1 MAYLGRALTSG
12 NYLKLD
18 DISSQ
23 FNGSTKTFNL
33 TSGGQAFYPGS
44 PYSLIVSVAGVVQEP
59 ESAFQINENQII
71 FATAPGGSDD
81 FFCIVLGLA
90 VGIGVP
96 GDSTVTGNKLAKPF
110 NYNNGH
116 LYFDSV
122 NDRLGIN
129 TTVPSTALDVVGD
142 ANVSGVLTA
151 ASLSVSGNVS
161 IAGTLTYEDVTNVDS
176 IGIIT
181 ARNGIVVNSGGIN
194 ATGVVTAS
202 GGFNI
207 GISSAGTT
215 ITSGPVTTLNFVGTG
230 NTFAV
235 DGTTVD
241 ISIAGG
247 GGNAGAGGTWSSNAV
262 GVHTTK
268 IVGVNTTTIAGAA
281 NSEGALQV
289 VGNVAIVEGT
299 LLTDQDIDSDVY
311 IPSGKNG
318 LLIGPVTVGAGFTV
332 DVASGS
338 VLVVV

>member
-23 FNGSTKTFNL
+23 FNGSTTTFNL

-44 PYSLIVSVAGVVQEP
+44 PYSIIVSVAGVVQEP
-59 ESAFQINENQII
+59 ESAFQISDDQII
-71 FATAPGGSDD
+71 FAAAPGASDD

-96 GDSTVTGNKLAKPF
+96 ADSSVTGNKLAKPL

-129 TTVPSTALDVVGD
+129 TTAPTEALEVIGN
-142 ANVSGVLTA
+142 ARI
-151 ASLSVSGNVS
+151 SGNVS
-161 IAGTLTYEDVTNVDS
+161 VAGTLTYDDVTNVDS
-176 IGIIT
+176 IGLIT
-181 ARNGIVVNSGGIN
+181 ARDGIVV
-194 ATGVVTAS
+194 TGVVTATSFQGSGSGLTGINTNFISAVGIQS
-202 GGFNI
+202 GGTVI
-207 GISSAGTT
+207 GAG
-215 ITSGPVTTLNFVGTG
+215 ITQLNFIGLG

-235 DGTTVD
+235 NGTTVD
-241 ISIAGG
+241 ISIQGG
-247 GGNAGAGGTWSSNAV
+247 STGAGGTWASNNV
-262 GVHTTK
+262 GIYTSK
-268 IVGVNTTTIAGAA
+268 LVGVNTTTIAGAA

-289 VGNVAIVEGT
+289 YGNIAITEGVI
-299 LLTDQDIDSDVY
+299 LTDSNIDSDLFV
-311 IPSGKNG
+311 PNGKNG

>member
-23 FNGSTKTFNL
+23 FNGSTTTFNL

-96 GDSTVTGNKLAKPF
+96 GDSTVTGNKLAKPL

-176 IGIIT
+176 IGLIT

-338 VLVVV
+338 VFVVV

>member
-23 FNGSTKTFNL
+23 FNGSTTTFNL

-96 GDSTVTGNKLAKPF
+96 ADSSVTGNKLAKPF

-129 TTVPSTALDVVGD
+129 TTVPSTALDVIGD
-142 ANVSGVLTA
+142 VTVSNDLT
-151 ASLSVSGNVS
+151 VSGNVS
-161 IAGTLTYEDVTNVDS
+161 IAGVSTTFVSAVGIQSSGTP
-176 IGIIT
+176 IGV
-181 ARNGIVVNSGGIN
+181 G
-194 ATGVVTAS
+194 ATQ
-202 GGFNI
+202 
-207 GISSAGTT
+207 
-215 ITSGPVTTLNFVGTG
+215 LNFIGLG
-230 NTFAV
+230 NTFLYNSA
-235 DGTTVD
+235 TNTVD
-241 ISIAGG
+241 ISISGG
-247 GGNAGAGGTWSSNAV
+247 GGGGDVSGIATALGTDNIVLV
-262 GVHTTK
+262 GIGTT
-268 IVGVNTTTIAGAA
+268 GVNAGAA

-289 VGNVAIVEGT
+289 VGNIAITEGV
-299 LLTDQDIDSDVY
+299 LCTDSNIDSNIF
-311 IPSGKNG
+311 IPEGKNG

-332 DVASGS
+332 DVATDS

>member
-1 MAYLGRALTSG
+1 MAYLGRSLTSG

-23 FNGSTKTFNL
+23 FDGSETTFNL

-44 PYSLIVSVAGVVQEP
+44 PFSLIVSVAGVVQEP

-71 FATAPGGSDD
+71 FATAPQSSDD

-96 GDSTVTGNKLAKPF
+96 ADSSVTGNKLAKPL

-129 TTVPSTALDVVGD
+129 TTAPSTALDVVGD
-142 ANVSGVLTA
+142 VTVSNNLT
-151 ASLSVSGNVS
+151 VSGNVS
-161 IAGTLTYEDVTNVDS
+161 VAGTLTYDDVTNVDS
-176 IGIIT
+176 IGLIT

-215 ITSGPVTTLNFVGTG
+215 ITSGPVTTLNFVGAG

-247 GGNAGAGGTWSSNAV
+247 VGAGGTWNSNTV

>member
-1 MAYLGRALTSG
+1 MAYLGRSLSNG

-23 FNGSTKTFNL
+23 FNGTDTTFNL
-33 TSGGQAFYPGS
+33 TAGSQAFYPGS
-44 PYSLIVSVAGVVQEP
+44 SYSILVILSGVVQE
-59 ESAFQINENQII
+59 ADTAYQVLNNQII
-71 FATAPGGSDD
+71 FAAPPDPSDT
-81 FFCIVLGLA
+81 FYCLVLGVALG
-90 VGIGVP
+90 VGVP
-96 GDSTVTGNKLAKPF
+96 ANGTVDGNKLAKPL

-142 ANVSGVLTA
+142 VTVSNDLT
-151 ASLSVSGNVS
+151 VSGNVS

-176 IGIIT
+176 IGLIT

-215 ITSGPVTTLNFVGTG
+215 ITSGPVTTLNFVGAG
-230 NTFAV
+230 NTFALN
-235 DGTTVD
+235 GTTVD

-247 GGNAGAGGTWSSNAV
+247 VGAGGTWNSNAV

-268 IVGVNTTTIAGAA
+268 IVGINTTTIAGAA

>member
-23 FNGSTKTFNL
+23 FNGSTTTFNL

-71 FATAPGGSDD
+71 FASPPGGSDD

-96 GDSTVTGNKLAKPF
+96 GDSTVTGNKLAKPL

-122 NDRLGIN
+122 NNRLGIN
-129 TTVPSTALDVVGD
+129 TTAPSTALDVVGD
-142 ANVSGVLTA
+142 VT
-151 ASLSVSGNVS
+151 VSGNVS
-161 IAGTLTYEDVTNVDS
+161 IAGTLTYDDVTNVDS
-176 IGIIT
+176 IGLIT

-202 GGFNI
+202 GGFNL

-215 ITSGPVTTLNFVGTG
+215 ITSGPVTTLNFVGAG
-230 NTFAV
+230 NTFTLN
-235 DGTTVD
+235 GTTVD

-247 GGNAGAGGTWSSNAV
+247 VGAGGTWNSNTV

>member
-23 FNGSTKTFNL
+23 FNGSTTTFNL

-71 FATAPGGSDD
+71 FASPPGGSDD

-96 GDSTVTGNKLAKPF
+96 GDSTVTGNKLAKPL

-129 TTVPSTALDVVGD
+129 TTAPTEALEVIGN
-142 ANVSGVLTA
+142 ARI
-151 ASLSVSGNVS
+151 SGNVS

-176 IGIIT
+176 IGLIT

-215 ITSGPVTTLNFVGTG
+215 ITSGPVTTLNFVGAG
-230 NTFAV
+230 NTFALN
-235 DGTTVD
+235 GTTVD

-247 GGNAGAGGTWSSNAV
+247 VGAGGTWNSNTV

-289 VGNVAIVEGT
+289 VGNIAIVEGT
-299 LLTDQDIDSDVY
+299 LMTDQDIDSDVY